1 MPTIE
6 TDFFTRLERQ
16 LMDAA
21 AAQNRSALQSLLA
34 DDFELRTA
42 RSGGELTLRDEWL
55 EAATTTY
62 QIRSYRISRLSVRQ
76 MGTAAIV
83 NFFYEQHASY
93 AGKDLSGD
101 FFLVDLWQ
109 KAGNAWKLVARVGG
123 RRAK

>member
-1 MPTIE
+1 LSTTHKPETKGALLPTDGIARLCFYGSARKSE
-6 TDFFTRLERQ
+6 KLVDLLDFRV
-16 LMDAA
+16 A
-21 AAQNRSALQSLLA
+21 
-34 DDFELRTA
+34 
-42 RSGGELTLRDEWL
+42 
-55 EAATTTY
+55 AATTTY